1 MKYKVLYRKYRPND
15 FDNII
20 GQDYIIKT
28 LKNSIINN
36 NISHAYI
43 FSGPRGTGKT
53 TIAKIFAYTANCLEP
68 VQGEACGKCKNCL
81 NSFSKECI
89 DIIEIDAASNNG
101 VDEIRELKSKVN
113 IVPSELKY
121 KIYIIDEVHM
131 LSIGAFNALLKT
143 LEEPPEHAIFILATT
158 DPQKVPITIVSRCQ
172 CFQFKRI
179 DDNSMFMRLKNITE
193 QENLNVEEEVLKEI
207 VTVSDGGLR
216 DAIGLLDQVTSY
228 KNDKVTIHDFNEI
241 YGNLLEQDL
250 EKMLGY
256 IFSNDAA
263 NLINFIEEKCSE
275 GKNIIQIA
283 KQLINVIKNKLVQF
297 YIENKKIEYDEDI
310 CIELINKLNERMFD
324 IKKADDSKTYVEI
337 MLLNFMHSTIKS
349 PKTTVSQDVPIS
361 QTIKSVEAQKQE
373 IIVNPH
379 PKQEEQKELENKKP
393 EEPPV
398 EEVKKVQEEETPPK
412 VPTFYFQ
419 QVAENMLIKAH
430 NVLATASKSELL
442 TIKECWDK
450 LADFTFDN
458 HIGYIV
464 CYLMDGKL
472 CAANETEMILSYEYD
487 SMLEKIFPSLD
498 AMSEN
503 FKNITTLNKKIIA
516 ITDSNWAK
524 LKQEFIECKQKG
536 IPFEII
542 EDQQEQQADTNIA
555 PSVRVEQLDK
565 NEEEALSLFGDIVEF
580 N

>member
-1 MKYKVLYRKYRPND
+1 MYQALYRKYRPKKFED
-15 FDNII
+15 VY
-20 GQDYIIKT
+20 GQNAIVQT
-28 LKNSIINN
+28 LKNAIKNQHIN
-36 NISHAYI
+36 HAYM

-228 KNDKVTIHDFNEI
+228 KNDKVTIQDFNEI

-283 KQLINVIKNKLVQF
+283 KQLITVIKNKLVQF
-297 YIENKKIEYDEDI
+297 YIENKKLEYDEDI

-349 PKTTVSQDVPIS
+349 PKTSVSQDVPIS
-361 QTIKSVEAQKQE
+361 QTIKSVETQKQE
-373 IIVNPH
+373 TIVNPE

-393 EEPPV
+393 EEPAV
-398 EEVKKVQEEETPPK
+398 EEVKKVQEETPPK
-412 VPTFYFQ
+412 VPSFDFQ

-442 TIKECWDK
+442 TIKECWNK

-503 FKNITTLNKKIIA
+503 FKNITTLSKKIIA

-555 PSVRVEQLDK
+555 PSVKVEKLDK
-565 NEEEALSLFGDIVEF
+565 NEEETLSLFGDIVEF